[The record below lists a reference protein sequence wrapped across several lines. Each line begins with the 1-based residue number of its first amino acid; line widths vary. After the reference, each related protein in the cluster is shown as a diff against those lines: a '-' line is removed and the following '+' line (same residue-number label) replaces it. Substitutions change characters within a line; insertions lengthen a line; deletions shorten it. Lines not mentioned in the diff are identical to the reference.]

1 MYIHKTYCISPQQ
14 DPLQAD
20 IELINAPVNK
30 KLQAIEPSYEQ
41 IPPGILRR
49 MGKAIRM
56 GVGTALPLMDKEN
69 PVDGIIIGSANAG
82 LDECVKFLMQIVDYE
97 EGQLTPGNFVQ
108 STGNVIAGQLG
119 LISRNKGYNIT
130 HMHQGLA
137 FENAVIDAM
146 MQLNANPSNTYLL
159 GGVDEIS
166 PYHYNIETLNGAY
179 KKEDISNKLL
189 YETDSPGC
197 LPGEGAAMFVVN
209 STAANSIA
217 KVKAIHTIHTHDVEL
232 VKQQLELFLQKN
244 QEAGEKI
251 DLFISGENGDSLT
264 LPFYTTCESLLDT
277 DISVIRFKHLCG
289 EYATASAIGLW
300 YACQVF
306 QTQEVP
312 LHMFKKGALKNEFSK
327 ILMYNNFK
335 GGQHSFILISK
346 HG

>member
-20 IELINAPVNK
+20 INLLNEPADK
-30 KLQAIEPSYEQ
+30 KLLAIEPSYPQ
-41 IPPGILRR
+41 IPPGVLRR

-56 GVGTALPLMDKEN
+56 GVGTALPLMDAAN

-82 LDECVKFLMQIVDYE
+82 LDECVKFLIQIVDYE

-119 LISRNKGYNIT
+119 LITKNKGYNIT
-130 HMHQGLA
+130 HIHQGLA
-137 FENAVIDAM
+137 FENALIDAL

-166 PYHYNIETLNGAY
+166 PYHYNIETLNGTY
-179 KKEDISNKLL
+179 KKEDISNKSL
-189 YETDSPGC
+189 YESSSPGC

-209 STAANSIA
+209 AIADNSIA
-217 KVKAIHTIHTHDVEL
+217 KIKAIYTIHTNDAEL
-232 VKQQLELFLQKN
+232 VKQQLQSFLNKN
-244 QEAGEKI
+244 ITGGEEI
-251 DLFISGENGDSLT
+251 DLLISGENGDKLT
-264 LPFYTTCESLLDT
+264 LPFYTACESLLNEDT
-277 DISVIRFKHLCG
+277 AVLRFKHLCG

-300 YACQVF
+300 YTCQVL
-306 QTQEVP
+306 QTQEIP
-312 LHMFKKGALKNEFSK
+312 PQMLKKESTKKAYRN

-335 GGQHSFILISK
+335 GGQHSFILVS
-346 HG
+346 GN